1 MPSFRRKIEIEIE
14 SDDDSEEE
22 EKEEEEEEEEIQ
34 YSPNKLNESNKS
46 LKKHLHHHKNT
57 FSKKTDSRKNS
68 ELSFSLRNRRSS
80 VREDSTEHLKG
91 CALCQLQFPKSN
103 FETKVMWKH
112 VLDLRLVLTR
122 FLFRVTSFNIILFY
136 FILF

>member
-22 EKEEEEEEEEIQ
+22 EEKEEEEEEEEETQ
-34 YSPNKLNESNKS
+34 YSPNKLNESNKL

-80 VREDSTEHLKG
+80 VREDSTDRKSTRLNSSHLR
-91 CALCQLQFPKSN
+91 ASRMPS
-103 FETKVMWKH
+103 
-112 VLDLRLVLTR
+112 
-122 FLFRVTSFNIILFY
+122 SA
-136 FILF
+136 